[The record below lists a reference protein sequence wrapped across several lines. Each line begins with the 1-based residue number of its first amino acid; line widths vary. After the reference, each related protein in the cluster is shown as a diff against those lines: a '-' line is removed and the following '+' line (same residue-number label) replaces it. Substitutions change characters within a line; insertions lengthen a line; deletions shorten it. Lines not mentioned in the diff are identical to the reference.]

1 MGVRIVILRLY
12 QRSEP
17 DGDRGM
23 IDRMRGLLRA
33 LGWGAVLAAVVG
45 IAAHYSG
52 LVSNTA
58 SRVAAFTPVLIG
70 VGVLGLVLLL
80 VARAWISAV
89 AAVLVV
95 AVGVTAQA
103 PLYWGVDELVSDSD
117 LTVMQANIFRGQAD
131 PDEMV
136 SRVRSSRVDV
146 MTVVELTPESVG
158 ALDRAG
164 LRHALPFAF
173 LRPREGGGGAG
184 IYARSP
190 LTDGQL
196 LRGFEL
202 SNLHARLTLPNR
214 SPISVYALH
223 PLPPYPEPS
232 WRWNAELRE
241 LRSILSA
248 DTDPLIIGADANST
262 YDHRS
267 FRQLLSGPPDSPQ
280 LTDAAEHLGSGVV
293 ATSPAGRPY
302 PPLLALDRV
311 LTRNGPTPTS
321 FQRIDLP
328 GSDHHGVL
336 ASIRL

>member
-1 MGVRIVILRLY
+1 
-12 QRSEP
+12 
-17 DGDRGM
+17 
-23 IDRMRGLLRA
+23 
-33 LGWGAVLAAVVG
+33 
-45 IAAHYSG
+45 
-52 LVSNTA
+52 
-58 SRVAAFTPVLIG
+58 
-70 VGVLGLVLLL
+70 
-80 VARAWISAV
+80 
-89 AAVLVV
+89 
-95 AVGVTAQA
+95 
-103 PLYWGVDELVSDSD
+103 
-117 LTVMQANIFRGQAD
+117 
-131 PDEMV
+131 
-136 SRVRSSRVDV
+136 

-248 DTDPLIIGADANST
+248 DTDPLIIGADANSGKMASGT
-262 YDHRS
+262 TWLAVLSVVPATRS
-267 FRQLLSGPPDSPQ
+267 TVFSPTCGGPP
-280 LTDAAEHLGSGVV
+280 TEHGS
-293 ATSPAGRPY
+293 
-302 PPLLALDRV
+302 
-311 LTRNGPTPTS
+311 
-321 FQRIDLP
+321 
-328 GSDHHGVL
+328 
-336 ASIRL
+336 